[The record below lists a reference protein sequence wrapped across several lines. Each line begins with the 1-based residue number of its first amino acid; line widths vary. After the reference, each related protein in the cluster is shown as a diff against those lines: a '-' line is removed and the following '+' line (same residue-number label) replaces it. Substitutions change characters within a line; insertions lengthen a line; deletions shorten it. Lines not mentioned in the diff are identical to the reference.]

1 MIKSKKILKIIL
13 FLEIICLIIF
23 PLHIPIIR
31 NYQAKEVSRSIQNE
45 IEELD
50 QQIKLKQRKVEEIK
64 RKTEYY
70 QKIIET
76 KRKEVLNLK
85 NQISILD
92 DRLEK
97 ANLAIQ
103 STETKIDQVKLEIKR
118 INLQIKD
125 KTEKIKENKERVG
138 ETLRLIY
145 LSDQQSLLEILL
157 SNNSLADFFNQIKY
171 SEDLQSD
178 LQEKLNKLIT
188 IKQGLVVQK
197 NDLERKKKEL
207 ENLKDDLI
215 VKKERLNAEKGLKNN
230 ILIQTKGAEEKFRLL
245 LFEVRKEWEEVNSE
259 IARLEKEIRKKLSLQ
274 KNLGGKLWSGGKLSW
289 PVPYNGITCYFHDP
303 DYPFRRW
310 IGEHSGI
317 DLRAAQGTPVRA
329 AAPGYVAR
337 AKNGGLRGYSY
348 VMIVHNDNI
357 STIYGHLSKIYV
369 SEDTF
374 VSRGEVIGLSGG
386 LPGTPGAG
394 RFSTGPHLH
403 FEVRLKGIPVNPLD
417 YLE

>member
-1 MIKSKKILKIIL
+1 
-13 FLEIICLIIF
+13 
-23 PLHIPIIR
+23 
-31 NYQAKEVSRSIQNE
+31 
-45 IEELD
+45 
-50 QQIKLKQRKVEEIK
+50 
-64 RKTEYY
+64 
-70 QKIIET
+70 
-76 KRKEVLNLK
+76 
-85 NQISILD
+85 
-92 DRLEK
+92 
-97 ANLAIQ
+97 
-103 STETKIDQVKLEIKR
+103 
-118 INLQIKD
+118 
-125 KTEKIKENKERVG
+125 
-138 ETLRLIY
+138 
-145 LSDQQSLLEILL
+145 
-157 SNNSLADFFNQIKY
+157 
-171 SEDLQSD
+171 
-178 LQEKLNKLIT
+178 
-188 IKQGLVVQK
+188 
-197 NDLERKKKEL
+197 
-207 ENLKDDLI
+207 
-215 VKKERLNAEKGLKNN
+215 
-230 ILIQTKGAEEKFRLL
+230 
-245 LFEVRKEWEEVNSE
+245 VRKEWEEVNSE